1 MMSVLYLLAGLGMVA
16 ACQPRLETQCQPG
29 FILTGGYN
37 SPHGKKAEVW
47 NPVNQQSCPLPDL
60 PEEMWGHSHCG
71 NLLCSGKSCLKMT
84 STGSFSPAPVS
95 FLQARYFHLCW
106 SLPGERGEVM
116 LLGGSNSTDKR
127 QLQRTTLTTV
137 ISSNFESKPS

>member
-16 ACQPRLETQCQPG
+16 ACQPRLKTQCQPG

-37 SPHGKKAEVW
+37 KKAEVW

-71 NLLCSGKSCLKMT
+71 NLLCLKKSCLKMT

-116 LLGGSNSTDKR
+116 LLGVNSSTTTD
-127 QLQRTTLTTV
+127 V
-137 ISSNFESKPS
+137 ISSNFESKPSWDLKYKTG

>member
-1 MMSVLYLLAGLGMVA
+1 MMSILYLLAVMGTVA
-16 ACQPRLETQCQPG
+16 TCAPRLETQCQPG

-71 NLLCSGKSCLKMT
+71 NLLCRFNSCLRMY
-84 STGSFSPAPVS
+84 SPASVS
-95 FLQARYFHLCW
+95 LLQARYFHLCW
-106 SLPGERGEVM
+106 SLPGGRGEVM
-116 LLGGSNSTDKR
+116 LLGGSNSS
-127 QLQRTTLTTV
+127 TTTEV
-137 ISSNFESKPS
+137 ISSNSESKPSWDLKYKTG